1 MNKYKIEKVANAIIY
16 FSNDKVNTYKRQHKK
31 EDIEICFFDGE
42 QVKYYDVDEYDIIFK
57 DFLAIENDIASLS
70 NEIITIKGKNE
81 TV

>member
-1 MNKYKIEKVANAIIY
+1 MQLYIFQMIKSTHINANI
-16 FSNDKVNTYKRQHKK
+16 KK

-42 QVKYYDVDEYDIIFK
+42 QVKHYDVDEYDIIFK